1 MRNRRLTT
9 LLLVVTFGVA
19 QASYQIV
26 AAAQKTTEPAVIP
39 FEVVNRHIMIKVSI
53 NKSAPLWFIF
63 DTGDK
68 VAIVDSTRARALG
81 LNLQGEINVGGAGE
95 GSLKGSFVR
104 DASLNVV
111 DVEGH
116 QQPVALAV
124 PLSLMAPNFGHDV
137 DGIIGADFIKEFV
150 VEIDYEARVMR
161 LHNKERF
168 VYSGPGEVLPV
179 SFINGGHPTIPAEI
193 TAPGRQPLKGKFVI
207 DVGSGGSLMLNR
219 PFVEQENLL
228 AATPKTIRLMGA
240 GGAGG
245 KATGRV
251 GRLTRLRIGKLE
263 IDDPVTAFS
272 EDKGGAFGNSQTQGN
287 IGHQILSKFKI
298 FLDYGRERMILEPNA
313 SFKKPIGPA
322 STGLAIVGEGSDYKT
337 FRVIDLLE
345 DSPAAEAGLKAGDVL
360 ISVDGHPATELT
372 LTILHELFEKPTPR
386 KLSVRRGEQTL
397 EITVTPRRLI

>member
-1 MRNRRLTT
+1 MRNRLLIS
-9 LLLVVTFGVA
+9 LLLIVIAGLA
-19 QASYQIV
+19 QGPNRIV
-26 AAAQKTTEPAVIP
+26 AAQQNAEPVVIP
-39 FEVVNRHIMIKVSI
+39 FEMANRHILIKVSI
-53 NKSAPLWFIF
+53 NNSAPLWFIF

-68 VAIVDSTRARALG
+68 VAIVDSARARSLG

-95 GSLKGSFVR
+95 GSLKGSYVR
-104 DASLNVV
+104 DASLSVV
-111 DVEGH
+111 GAGGH
-116 QQPVALAV
+116 PQPVAFAL
-124 PLSLMAPNFGHDV
+124 PLTGMAPKFGHDI

-161 LHNKERF
+161 LHDKEKF
-168 VYSGPGEVLPV
+168 VYSGAGEILPV

-193 TAPGRQPLKGKFVI
+193 TVAGREPLKGKFMV

-228 AATPKTIRLMGA
+228 AATPKTIKLIGA

-245 KATGRV
+245 KVAARV
-251 GRLTRLRIGKLE
+251 GRLRALKIGKLQ
-263 IDDPVTAFS
+263 IDEPVTAFS

-287 IGHQILSKFKI
+287 IGYQILSKFEI

-313 SFKKPIGPA
+313 SFKNPIGPA
-322 STGLAIVGEGSDYKT
+322 SPGVAIVAEGSDYKM
-337 FRVIDLLE
+337 FRITELLE
-345 DSPAAEAGLKAGDVL
+345 DSPAAEAGLKAGDIVM
-360 ISVDGHPATELT
+360 SVDGRRASELNLT
-372 LTILHELFEKPTPR
+372 LLHELFEKPTSR